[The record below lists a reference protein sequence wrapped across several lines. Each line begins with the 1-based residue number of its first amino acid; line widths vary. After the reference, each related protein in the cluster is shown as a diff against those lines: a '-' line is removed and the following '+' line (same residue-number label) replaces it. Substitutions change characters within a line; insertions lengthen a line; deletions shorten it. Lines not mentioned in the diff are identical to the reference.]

1 MKRDM
6 NPESQDYP
14 SAYDRAGAVIH
25 LSYMIFPRK
34 KAEFPLE
41 TGSVAWYTLPN
52 REGHMKRPIDQ
63 TELKAVL
70 LRLGVEE
77 QIRRQ
82 IITESLKKDLIRP
95 LDSTN
100 PPVLDD

>member
-1 MKRDM
+1 
-6 NPESQDYP
+6 
-14 SAYDRAGAVIH
+14 
-25 LSYMIFPRK
+25 
-34 KAEFPLE
+34 
-41 TGSVAWYTLPN
+41 
-52 REGHMKRPIDQ
+52 MKRPIDQ

-70 LRLGVEE
+70 LRLGVEK